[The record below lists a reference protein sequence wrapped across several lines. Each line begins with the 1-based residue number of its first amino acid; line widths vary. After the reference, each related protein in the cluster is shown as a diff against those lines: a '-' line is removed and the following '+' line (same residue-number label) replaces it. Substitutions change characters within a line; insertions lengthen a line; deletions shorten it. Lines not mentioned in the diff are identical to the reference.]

1 MATKC
6 FSGKWKTNDYLKNL
20 IFEVSDEIGLSFDW
34 DYSMDYVK
42 RRIVKKIGRFTSEY
56 TDSFDDQMFIR
67 LLVIEFFS
75 ARFEKCKDYAD
86 ERLQE
91 LMIFSCS
98 QGYSKLLKMMIV
110 AGADVNAWLGNRN
123 ALNESRLFG
132 HIDCSII
139 LGNVGAEQDEVVDG
153 EDYQY
158 KRLRK

>member
-67 LLVIEFFS
+67 LLVIEFWR
-75 ARFEKCKDYAD
+75 ARFDKDKDCAD
-86 ERLQE
+86 ERVQE
-91 LMIFSCS
+91 LMIWSCEM
-98 QGYSKLLKMMIV
+98 GYSKLLKSMIV
-110 AGADVNAWLGNRN
+110 AGADVDAWLGNRN
-123 ALNESRLFG
+123 ALNEASLFG
-132 HIDCSII
+132 NIECTLI
-139 LGNVGAEQDEVVDG
+139 LEKAGADHDEILDI
-153 EDYQY
+153 EAYQY
-158 KRLRK
+158 KRLKK